1 MRDTCAGRP
10 VAPLDLRR
18 HQFADLGLL
27 DQRAEVGERDA
38 SRLRPF
44 GHGVELD
51 LDERGHEAAPFA
63 VTLHSGRSSILAPTA
78 TAPRCARNRLRN
90 LLSADLMPSKKQS
103 LFLPLAGMLIALIF
117 AADALTPLGYA
128 EWTLYV
134 VPVAL
139 CLFVGQMAAPL
150 VAAIAC
156 SALLAVGY
164 LLSPPG
170 SDAYL
175 ALINRTLGA
184 VGIWVVALVGSR
196 FISARREIERLTWL
210 ERGKALVA
218 SRIAGRPDAGG
229 NRPQRAGCIRGV
241 HGLRGRRL
249 LPHAGRPGGPHCG
262 VLPSL
267 VRHRRTCAWAAPSQ
281 GSRRLMD

>member
-1 MRDTCAGRP
+1 M
-10 VAPLDLRR
+10 
-18 HQFADLGLL
+18 
-27 DQRAEVGERDA
+27 GERDA

-128 EWTLYV
+128 GWTLYV

-150 VAAIAC
+150 VAAVAC
-156 SALLAVGY
+156 SALLAIGY
-164 LLSPPG
+164 LLS
-170 SDAYL
+170 
-175 ALINRTLGA
+175 
-184 VGIWVVALVGSR
+184 
-196 FISARREIERLTWL
+196 
-210 ERGKALVA
+210 
-218 SRIAGRPDAGG
+218 
-229 NRPQRAGCIRGV
+229 
-241 HGLRGRRL
+241 
-249 LPHAGRPGGPHCG
+249 
-262 VLPSL
+262 
-267 VRHRRTCAWAAPSQ
+267 
-281 GSRRLMD
+281 